1 MPNLMFTSRVLAGA
15 ILTCT
20 LGTASAADISGTV
33 SRVEGT
39 AFVSQSSGYA
49 QARAG
54 MKVVEG
60 DRLMVTENGSL
71 VIDFSDEC
79 RYTMDN
85 NEILTIGEVSACAQ
99 MDPNSGVA
107 QAPGMEANGFQQA
120 AISPP
125 TPPDDGGAY
134 IPPAEGGGV
143 SPWLIGGAVV
153 VAAGVIIAANDD
165 DDDDDNRWILPGPSP
180 R

>member
-134 IPPAEGGGV
+134 IPPAEGGGKV
-143 SPWLIGGAVV
+143 WPWLLGGAVV
-153 VAAGVIIAANDD
+153 AGVIIAANNDD
-165 DDDDDNRWILPGPSP
+165 DDDDDFFNPPGPSP